1 MQTIRGL
8 LFILLTGLAGLSPL
22 TVAHA
27 GTIRGFLVV
36 QPDAVRIRP
45 LSNSSIRPPALP
57 VEADLN
63 TLGSLLSLRSGD
75 FVVATGDMIDR
86 DGRPGAEAVLIQGIE
101 SVGLQNLIGSWRT
114 ARWDVIRFED
124 FSRASLY
131 SHTQRRDTHTSSVR
145 PTGLAKLKELRY
157 TLAPE
162 RANGY
167 SIFLVE
173 SGSRTPG
180 PVYVGRLELSAPG
193 HAAKQEIKLDIL
205 DPSSGQVSESFLFT
219 RLPGSK

>member
-8 LFILLTGLAGLSPL
+8 LLILIAGLVGMASP

-27 GTIRGFLVV
+27 ATIRGFLIV
-36 QPDAVRIRP
+36 QPDSVRIRP

-75 FVVATGDMIDR
+75 FVVATGEMIDR
-86 DGRPGAEAVLIQGIE
+86 DSRPGAEAVLIQGIE

-131 SHTQRRDTHTSSVR
+131 SQTQHRDTSASSAR

-173 SGSRTPG
+173 SSSRKPG

-205 DPSSGQVSESFLFT
+205 DPSSGQVSESFHFT
-219 RLPGSK
+219 RLPGPK